1 MKKII
6 ATFTVIAATALG
18 AQGKANT
25 VTFANS
31 GSTSL
36 SDLTFI
42 NISSDNLNPPYSA
55 AKVQLRFADLP
66 TGGSINVSNIKLT
79 GQGITAPG
87 GLIFPLLS
95 MSNIN
100 TWTSVEQTL
109 DEVISSWSSSNN
121 KVSFD
126 IGISGSLPLDSQA
139 RYRIVYFSQDDLEQT
154 LVAQGN
160 LNLVAV
166 PEPSTYLMTAAGL
179 LGLFLWSARRHLF
192 KLAGARCAAASGS
205 GEV

>member
-18 AQGKANT
+18 AQGQTNT

-36 SDLTFI
+36 SDLTFS
-42 NISSDNLNPPYSA
+42 NVASTNLTPPYSA
-55 AKVQLRFADLP
+55 AKVQLRFTNLP
-66 TGGSINVSNIKLT
+66 TGGSINVSNITLT

-87 GLIFPLLS
+87 GLTFPLLS
-95 MSNIN
+95 ISNIN

-126 IGISGSLPLDSQA
+126 IGISGSLPFDSQA
-139 RYRIVYFSQDDLEQT
+139 RYRIVYFSQIDTEQT

-179 LGLFLWSARRHLF
+179 LGLFLWSARRRLF
-192 KLAGARCAAASGS
+192 KLAGARCAAASGN
-205 GEV
+205 GAA

>member
-31 GSTSL
+31 GLTSL
-36 SDLTFI
+36 SDLTFNSHSAS
-42 NISSDNLNPPYSA
+42 NILPFSRARVS
-55 AKVQLRFADLP
+55 LRFTNLP
-66 TGGSINVSNIKLT
+66 TGGSINVSNITLT

-100 TWTSVEQTL
+100 TWTSVEQNL
-109 DEVISSWSSSNN
+109 DEMISSWSSSNN

-126 IGISGSLPLDSQA
+126 IGISGSLPIGSQA
-139 RYRIVYFSQDDLEQT
+139 FYRLVYFTEDEPFNT
-154 LVAQGN
+154 LSADGN

-179 LGLFLWSARRHLF
+179 LGLFLWSARRRLF
-192 KLAGARCAAASGS
+192 KLAGARCAAASGN
-205 GEV
+205 GEA

>member
-18 AQGKANT
+18 AQGQT

-36 SDLTFI
+36 SDLTFSNYSST
-42 NISSDNLNPPYSA
+42 NIFPPYSA
-55 AKVQLRFADLP
+55 AKVQLRFTNLP
-66 TGGSINVSNIKLT
+66 TGGSINVSNITLT

-87 GLIFPLLS
+87 GLTFPLLS
-95 MSNIN
+95 ISNIN
-100 TWTSVEQTL
+100 RWTSVEQTL

-126 IGISGSLPLDSQA
+126 IGISGELPFDSQA
-139 RYRIVYFSQDDLEQT
+139 RYRIVYFAEIDPEQS
-154 LVAQGN
+154 LVAEGN

-179 LGLFLWSARRHLF
+179 LGLFLWSARRRLF
-192 KLAGARCAAASGS
+192 KLAGARCAAASAN
-205 GEV
+205 GEA

>member
-18 AQGKANT
+18 AQGQTNT

-36 SDLTFI
+36 SDLTFNSHSAS
-42 NISSDNLNPPYSA
+42 NILPFSRARVS
-55 AKVQLRFADLP
+55 LRFTNLP
-66 TGGSINVSNIKLT
+66 TGGSINVSNITLT

-87 GLIFPLLS
+87 GLTFPLLS
-95 MSNIN
+95 ISNIN

-109 DEVISSWSSSNN
+109 DEIISSWSSSNN

-126 IGISGSLPLDSQA
+126 IGISGSLPIGSQA
-139 RYRIVYFSQDDLEQT
+139 FYRLVYFTEDEPFNT
-154 LVAQGN
+154 LSAEGN

-179 LGLFLWSARRHLF
+179 LGLFLWSARRRLF
-192 KLAGARCAAASGS
+192 KLAGARCAAASGN
-205 GEV
+205 GEA

>member
-18 AQGKANT
+18 AQGQT

-36 SDLTFI
+36 SDLTFS
-42 NISSDNLNPPYSA
+42 NVASTNLTPPYSA
-55 AKVQLRFADLP
+55 AKVQLRFTNLP
-66 TGGSINVSNIKLT
+66 TGGSINVSNITLT

-95 MSNIN
+95 ISNIN

-109 DEVISSWSSSNN
+109 D
-121 KVSFD
+121 
-126 IGISGSLPLDSQA
+126 
-139 RYRIVYFSQDDLEQT
+139 
-154 LVAQGN
+154 
-160 LNLVAV
+160 
-166 PEPSTYLMTAAGL
+166 
-179 LGLFLWSARRHLF
+179 
-192 KLAGARCAAASGS
+192 
-205 GEV
+205 